1 MEQIKLDELLLEFD
15 AVSLYPSAMWVEKSI
30 CTWIESG
37 CTFYIDKNDELVNK
51 FNNQTF

>member
-30 CTWIESG
+30 CTWIESD